1 MDEKSI
7 VMSFDRALRVKKA
20 ILDKRELE
28 QKTGMKG
35 PRIEDALVNF
45 CAGLCEKFC
54 LATKRS
60 YITRGDITRLLDY
73 YTKQWAREREN
84 SMDFNNTW
92 YQQRE
97 KAKALLRHHKEVGE
111 PL

>member
-1 MDEKSI
+1 MEEKMI
-7 VMSFDRALRVKKA
+7 VMSLDRALKIKKS
-20 ILDKRELE
+20 ILSKRDIERE
-28 QKTGMKG
+28 TGQKG
-35 PRIEDALVNF
+35 PRLENPLVNF

-73 YTKQWAREREN
+73 YIKQWTREREHPL
-84 SMDFNNTW
+84 DYNNTW

-97 KAKALLRHHKEVGE
+97 KAKALLRYHKEVGE